1 LVDENIWCL
10 TDNCG
15 VKEIQLSEKYKQ
27 HFVVSSEGL
36 VGKI

>member
-1 LVDENIWCL
+1 MVFDRQL
-10 TDNCG
+10 

-27 HFVVSSEGL
+27 NFVVSSEGL